1 MSKTAVRKFAAAFA
15 IAAASVVGAAG
26 SASAMGPGMPGT
38 NNILPGGNIVQIA
51 QAANR
56 ALGEFDYL
64 LAAVGCLTDPSTGA
78 NPIVQA
84 LTGDERLTL
93 FAPTDEA
100 FENLQRALG
109 AATPS
114 PQLTCSLGAA
124 VVADVLTYHV
134 TEGRRFANSVFN
146 ANRPK
151 NVAMLNGEF
160 IRANP
165 DLTLTDIAGQSVGVV
180 GPLSNIDA
188 ANGVIHV
195 IDKVLLPFK
204 P

>member
-1 MSKTAVRKFAAAFA
+1 MSKGVFRKFAAAIA
-15 IAAASVVGAAG
+15 IAGTFTAASGAW
-26 SASAMGPGMPGT
+26 AMGLGKPGN

-51 QAANR
+51 QAANS

-64 LAAVGCLTDPSTGA
+64 LAAVNCLTDPSTGA
-78 NPIVQA
+78 NPIVEA
-84 LTGDERLTL
+84 LSGEERLTL

-100 FENLQRALG
+100 FEKLQRELG
-109 AATPS
+109 AETPS
-114 PQLTCSLGAA
+114 PELTCQLGTD

-134 TEGRRFANSVFN
+134 TEGRRFSNSVFN

-151 NVAMLNGEF
+151 NVEMLNGAF
-160 IRANP
+160 VRSNP
-165 DLTLTDIAGQSVGVV
+165 DLTLTDIAGHSVGVV
-180 GPLSNIDA
+180 GGLININA

-195 IDKVLLPFK
+195 INAVLLPFK

>member
-1 MSKTAVRKFAAAFA
+1 MSKTSARKSVAAFA
-15 IAAASVVGAAG
+15 IAAAGLVGAIG
-26 SASAMGPGMPGT
+26 SASAMGPGMPGN

-51 QAANR
+51 LAANQ

-64 LAAVGCLTDPSTGA
+64 LGAVNCLTDPSTGA
-78 NPIVQA
+78 NPIVEA
-84 LTGDERLTL
+84 LSGDDRLTL
-93 FAPTDEA
+93 FAPTDQA

-109 AATPS
+109 AETPS
-114 PQLTCSLGAA
+114 PALTCSLGTA

-151 NVAMLNGEF
+151 NLAMLNGESV
-160 IRANP
+160 RTNP
-165 DLTLTDIAGQSVGVV
+165 DFTLTDIAGQSVGLV
-180 GPLSNIDA
+180 GGLSNINA
-188 ANGVIHV
+188 SNGVIHV
-195 IDKVLLPFK
+195 IDKVLLPFV